1 MSDFNSIIK
10 KHVGEDGNIPASA
23 IETVVSAIKTA
34 VGDEYVSKDRYKAK
48 LGEIDSLKEKL
59 QTTEDSVTTAEKWKS
74 KFDDLKKEYEQYK
87 QDEATKETK
96 RTKENAYKQLLKEC
110 NVSDKRISSVLRVSD
125 LEGIEL
131 DEDGKIVNADELKKS
146 IKKEW
151 SDFIYSE
158 SEKGAETATPP
169 TNTGGKKSKEEIMAI
184 KDSVE
189 RQNAIA
195 ENLDL
200 FQ

>member
-1 MSDFNSIIK
+1 MAFTRKMLKAMSIDDEKIDQIIEAHLETLNSIK
-10 KHVGEDGNIPASA
+10 DERDSFKEDAEKMA
-23 IETVVSAIKTA
+23 DLQKE
-34 VGDEYVSKDRYKAK
+34 
-48 LGEIDSLKEKL
+48 LKELKDNAKD
-59 QTTEDSVTTAEKWKS
+59 ESKNPWKA

>member
-1 MSDFNSIIK
+1 MAFTRKMLKAMSIDDEKIDQIIEAHLETLNSIK
-10 KHVGEDGNIPASA
+10 DERDSYKEDAEKMA
-23 IETVVSAIKTA
+23 DLQKE
-34 VGDEYVSKDRYKAK
+34 
-48 LGEIDSLKEKL
+48 LKELKDNAKD
-59 QTTEDSVTTAEKWKS
+59 ESKNPWKA

-87 QDEATKETK
+87 QDEAVKETK

>member
-1 MSDFNSIIK
+1 MAFTRKMLKAMSIDDEKIDQIIEAHLETLNSIK
-10 KHVGEDGNIPASA
+10 DERDSYKEDAEKMADLQKELKELKDNA
-23 IETVVSAIKTA
+23 K
-34 VGDEYVSKDRYKAK
+34 DESKNPWKAK
-48 LGEIDSLKEKL
+48 FDELK
-59 QTTEDSVTTAEKWKS
+59 D
-74 KFDDLKKEYEQYK
+74 EYEQYK

>member
-1 MSDFNSIIK
+1 MAFTRKMLKAMSIDDEKIDQIIEAHLETLNSIK
-10 KHVGEDGNIPASA
+10 DERDSYKEDAEKMADLQKELKELKDNA
-23 IETVVSAIKTA
+23 K
-34 VGDEYVSKDRYKAK
+34 DESKNPWKAK
-48 LGEIDSLKEKL
+48 FDELK
-59 QTTEDSVTTAEKWKS
+59 D
-74 KFDDLKKEYEQYK
+74 EYEQYK
-87 QDEATKETK
+87 QDEAVKETK

-125 LEGIEL
+125 LESIEL
-131 DEDGKIVNADELKKS
+131 GEDGKIINADELKKS

>member
-1 MSDFNSIIK
+1 MAFTRKMLKAMSIDDEKIDQIIEAHLETLNSIK
-10 KHVGEDGNIPASA
+10 DERDSYKEDAEKMADLQKELKELKDNA
-23 IETVVSAIKTA
+23 K
-34 VGDEYVSKDRYKAK
+34 DESKNPWKAK
-48 LGEIDSLKEKL
+48 FDELK
-59 QTTEDSVTTAEKWKS
+59 D
-74 KFDDLKKEYEQYK
+74 EYEQYK

-125 LEGIEL
+125 LESIEL
-131 DEDGKIVNADELKKS
+131 GEDGKIVNADELKKS

-184 KDSVE
+184 KDTAE
-189 RQNAIA
+189 RQQAML
-195 ENLDL
+195 ENKEL
-200 FQ
+200 FM

>member
-1 MSDFNSIIK
+1 MAFTRKMLKAMSIDDEKIDQIIEAHLETLNSIK
-10 KHVGEDGNIPASA
+10 DERDSYKEDAEKMADLQKELKELKDNA
-23 IETVVSAIKTA
+23 K
-34 VGDEYVSKDRYKAK
+34 DESKNPWKAK
-48 LGEIDSLKEKL
+48 FDELK
-59 QTTEDSVTTAEKWKS
+59 D
-74 KFDDLKKEYEQYK
+74 EYEQYK

-125 LEGIEL
+125 LESIEL
-131 DEDGKIVNADELKKS
+131 GEDGKIVNADELKKS

>member
-1 MSDFNSIIK
+1 MAFTRKMLKAMSIDDEKIDQIIEAHLETLNSIK
-10 KHVGEDGNIPASA
+10 
-23 IETVVSAIKTA
+23 
-34 VGDEYVSKDRYKAK
+34 DERDSYTEKMADLQKELKELKDNAKDESKNPGKAK
-48 LGEIDSLKEKL
+48 FDELK
-59 QTTEDSVTTAEKWKS
+59 D
-74 KFDDLKKEYEQYK
+74 EYEQYK
-87 QDEATKETK
+87 QDEAVKETK

-125 LEGIEL
+125 LESIEL
-131 DEDGKIVNADELKKS
+131 GEDGKIVNADELKKS

>member
-1 MSDFNSIIK
+1 MAFTRKMLKAMSIDDEKIDQIIEAHLETLNSIK
-10 KHVGEDGNIPASA
+10 DERDSYKEDAEKMADLQKELKELKDNA
-23 IETVVSAIKTA
+23 K
-34 VGDEYVSKDRYKAK
+34 DESKNPWKAK
-48 LGEIDSLKEKL
+48 FDELK
-59 QTTEDSVTTAEKWKS
+59 D
-74 KFDDLKKEYEQYK
+74 EYEQYK
-87 QDEATKETK
+87 QNEAVKETK

-125 LEGIEL
+125 LESIEL
-131 DEDGKIVNADELKKS
+131 GEDGKIVNADELKKS

-158 SEKGAETATPP
+158 GEKGAETPTPP

>member
-1 MSDFNSIIK
+1 MSIDDEKIDQIIEAHLETLNSIK
-10 KHVGEDGNIPASA
+10 DERDSYKEDAEKMADLQKELKELKDNA
-23 IETVVSAIKTA
+23 K
-34 VGDEYVSKDRYKAK
+34 DESKNPWKAK
-48 LGEIDSLKEKL
+48 FDELK
-59 QTTEDSVTTAEKWKS
+59 D
-74 KFDDLKKEYEQYK
+74 EYEQYK
-87 QDEATKETK
+87 QDEAVKETK

-125 LEGIEL
+125 LESIEL
-131 DEDGKIVNADELKKS
+131 GEDGKIVNADELKKS

>member
-1 MSDFNSIIK
+1 MAFTRKMLKAMSIDDEKIDQIIEAHLETLNSIK
-10 KHVGEDGNIPASA
+10 DERDSFKEDAEKMA
-23 IETVVSAIKTA
+23 DLQKE
-34 VGDEYVSKDRYKAK
+34 
-48 LGEIDSLKEKL
+48 LKELKDNAKD
-59 QTTEDSVTTAEKWKS
+59 DSKNPWKA

-131 DEDGKIVNADELKKS
+131 DGDGKIVNADELKKS